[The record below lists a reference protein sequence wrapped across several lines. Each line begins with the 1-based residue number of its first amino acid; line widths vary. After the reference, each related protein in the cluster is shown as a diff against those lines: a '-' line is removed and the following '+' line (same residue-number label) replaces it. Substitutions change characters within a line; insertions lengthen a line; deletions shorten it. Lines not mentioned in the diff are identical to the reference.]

1 MNLSQFIKQGLGDKP
16 QHLTYVDIED
26 RELSVESL
34 NDICKSAFPAGRIG
48 LMYPLGMS
56 RLISHMDG
64 ANMGTGLGGRVICR
78 TSVKSLQKT
87 EFDAYIVI
95 LWAPTMRSRASA
107 NATKINALPQDK
119 PIVVVTIKALIHTR
133 SNSVSHKNNPLL
145 GNQYPNT
152 LAAVHELN
160 RLFGSKNGASIID
173 EMELASNVEDQ
184 MKLIVSERKELKDAK
199 TEAKILDAIGDIIT
213 VVDGIPFKAG
223 LAISD
228 DVFNAVIRCHV
239 PTHDV
244 YGHTEFSRLINVVM
258 KNNVDSGLVPG
269 ETCAGVKDYAFSIW
283 QSERF
288 KIERECI
295 IRGYNPLKV
304 FWEVHRSNLSKF
316 CDTELEASDTCQF
329 YADKH
334 GLRYSADSLAD
345 SDFKVVEV
353 FGRYVVK
360 TAREVMFGDEVVPT
374 DKFLKGPNFFEPD
387 FSDPS
392 LFRR

>member
-1 MNLSQFIKQGLGDKP
+1 MNLSQFIDQGLGDTP
-16 QHLTYVDIED
+16 QHITYVDIED
-26 RELSVESL
+26 RELSVDNL
-34 NDICKSAFPAGRIG
+34 DAICKAAFPDGRIG
-48 LMYPLGMS
+48 LIYPLGMS
-56 RLISHMDG
+56 RLIAQMDG
-64 ANMGTGLGGRVICR
+64 ANMGTGANGHVICR
-78 TSVKSLQKT
+78 TSLKALQKP
-87 EFDAYIVI
+87 EFDAYVVI
-95 LWAPTMRSRASA
+95 LWATTMQSRASA
-107 NATKINALPQDK
+107 NTTKINALPQDK
-119 PIVVVTIKALIHTR
+119 PIVVITIKALIHTR
-133 SNSVSHKNNPLL
+133 INTVSHKNNPLL

-160 RLFGSKNGASIID
+160 RLFGSKSGLTIAD
-173 EMELASNVEDQ
+173 DMELASNVEDQ

-199 TEAKILDAIGDIIT
+199 TLDKVLDAIGDIIT

-223 LAISD
+223 LEISD
-228 DVFNAVIRCHV
+228 DVFNAIIRCHV

-258 KNNVDSGLVPG
+258 KNNIDSGLVPG

-316 CDTELEASDTCQF
+316 CDTWEEANATCKF

-334 GLRYSADSLAD
+334 GLMYSANHPSD
-345 SDFKVVEV
+345 SDFKIVEV

-360 TAREVMFGDEVVPT
+360 TSREVMFGDEVVPT

-392 LFRR
+392 QFQR

>member
-1 MNLSQFIKQGLGDKP
+1 
-16 QHLTYVDIED
+16 
-26 RELSVESL
+26 
-34 NDICKSAFPAGRIG
+34 
-48 LMYPLGMS
+48 
-56 RLISHMDG
+56 MDG

-107 NATKINALPQDK
+107 NATKINELPIDK
-119 PIVVVTIKALIHTR
+119 PIVVVTIKQLIHTR
-133 SNSVSHKNNPLL
+133 STSVAHKNNPLL
-145 GNQYPNT
+145 GNQYPTT

-160 RLFGSKNGASIID
+160 RLFGSKNGACIVD

-199 TEAKILDAIGDIIT
+199 SEDKILDAIGDIIT

-223 LAISD
+223 LEISD
-228 DVFNAVIRCHV
+228 DVFNAIVRCHV

-258 KNNVDSGLVPG
+258 KNNIDSGLVPG

-316 CDTELEASDTCQF
+316 CDTWGEANTTCKF

-334 GLRYSADSLAD
+334 GLRYSANHPID
-345 SDFKVVEV
+345 SDFKIVEV

-360 TAREVMFGDEVVPT
+360 TSREVMFGEEIVPV

-387 FSDPS
+387 FSDLS

>member
-1 MNLSQFIKQGLGDKP
+1 MNLNQFLTQGLGERP
-16 QHLTYVDIED
+16 HHITYVDIED
-26 RELSVESL
+26 RELSAENLSA
-34 NDICKSAFPAGRIG
+34 ICKAAFPDGRIG

-56 RLISHMDG
+56 RLISYIDG
-64 ANMGTGLGGRVICR
+64 ANMGTGAKGKVVCR
-78 TSVKSLQKT
+78 TSLKALQKP
-87 EFDAYIVI
+87 EFDFYVLV
-95 LWAPTMRSRASA
+95 LWAPTTQSRASA

-119 PIVVVTIKALIHTR
+119 PIVVVTIKALIHIR
-133 SNSVSHKNNPLL
+133 NSTVSHKNHPML

-160 RLFGSKNGASIID
+160 RLFGSKNGMGID
-173 EMELASNVEDQ
+173 DDMELACNVEDQ
-184 MKLIVSERKELKDAK
+184 MKLIVSERKELKDAL
-199 TEAKILDAIGDIIT
+199 TEDKVLDAIGDIIT

-223 LAISD
+223 LDISD
-228 DVFNAVIRCHV
+228 DVFNAVVRCHV
-239 PTHDV
+239 PSPDV
-244 YGHTEFSRLINVVM
+244 YTHTEFSQLVNVVM
-258 KNNVDSGLVPG
+258 QNNIASGFVPG

-283 QSERF
+283 QAERF

-295 IRGYNPLKV
+295 VRGYNPLKV

-316 CDTELEASDTCQF
+316 CDTWEEANTTCQF
-329 YADKH
+329 YANKH
-334 GLRYSADSLAD
+334 GLKYSANHPTE

-360 TAREVMFGDEVVPT
+360 TSREVMFGDEVVPT